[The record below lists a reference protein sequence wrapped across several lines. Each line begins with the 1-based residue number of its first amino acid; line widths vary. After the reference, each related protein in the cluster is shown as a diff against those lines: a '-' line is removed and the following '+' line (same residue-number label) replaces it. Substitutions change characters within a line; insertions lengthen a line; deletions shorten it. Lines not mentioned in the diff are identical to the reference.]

1 MQEMR
6 EMQLA
11 SLGREDPL
19 EEETATHSSI
29 LAWKIPWTEEPG
41 GLQSMGWQRVRH
53 DWVNEHTQQT
63 LSSLVAVN
71 NPHSTHLSPS
81 SLELISFPSFYAIY
95 SSWNTPKTTGLFLK
109 YAEITSW
116 GEHWVSRLAVS
127 YTQFFWAAF
136 CQMELFCFREYILP
150 SGVSESP
157 AHLWSHSFSV

>member
-6 EMQLA
+6 EMQVA

-53 DWVNEHTQQT
+53 NWVNEHTQQT

-71 NPHSTHLSPS
+71 NPHSPTSPHPPWN
-81 SLELISFPSFYAIY
+81 SF
-95 SSWNTPKTTGLFLK
+95 LFPHFMQFIL
-109 YAEITSW
+109 AEIHQKQQGYFWNMLKSLH
-116 GEHWVSRLAVS
+116 GVNIGWVD
-127 YTQFFWAAF
+127 
-136 CQMELFCFREYILP
+136 
-150 SGVSESP
+150 
-157 AHLWSHSFSV
+157 